1 MKVKVKEF
9 TKELKVVNKFVAKM
23 DLFTNEVFHFFRDI
37 EGLCQ
42 ERGISPGHPTLKT
55 PCHWQ
60 NSIKPHGSII

>member
-42 ERGISPGHPTLKT
+42 KRWISSHHLTLKT
-55 PCHWQ
+55 PV
-60 NSIKPHGSII
+60 IAKKERGTT